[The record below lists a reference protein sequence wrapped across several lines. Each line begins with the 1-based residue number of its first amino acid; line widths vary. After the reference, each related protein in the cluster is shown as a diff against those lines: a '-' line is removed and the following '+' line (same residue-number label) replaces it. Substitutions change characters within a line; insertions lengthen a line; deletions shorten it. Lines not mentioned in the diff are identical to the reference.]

1 MKKYLLSINSVNIA
15 KNTKFVLLSKKGMY
29 KLEPILRPMVW
40 GSELWVLSGYP
51 ERISVVAGGPY
62 SGLTINELVAKEK
75 ERLVG
80 TKVYAAYGD
89 EFPLLV
95 KFLDVHAPLSIQVHP
110 CEELAQRRHGA
121 HGKTEM
127 WYVIRAG
134 EDAGLMAGFSQP
146 ITPEEY
152 VRRVADGSITEVIA
166 HHDIAAGDVF
176 FIPPGRVHALC
187 KDSYI
192 AEIQQTSDM
201 TYRIYDY
208 NRPGLDGKPRELH
221 TELAKDALDYKV
233 YDEYKTPY
241 TPARDREVELVECPY
256 FTTSVID
263 LQKPLVKDLGAM
275 DSFLIVMCL
284 EGSAELRTG
293 EESAR
298 IAADG
303 CILVPASA
311 SSIEF
316 TPGPDGFKALLS
328 HL

>member
-1 MKKYLLSINSVNIA
+1 
-15 KNTKFVLLSKKGMY
+15 MY

-51 ERISVVAGGPY
+51 ERISVVADGPY
-62 SGLTINELVAKEK
+62 RGLTINELIAKEK
-75 ERLVG
+75 EALVG
-80 TKVYAAYGD
+80 TAVYARYGD

-110 CEELAQRRHGA
+110 SEELAQKRHGA

-127 WYVIRAG
+127 WYVIRAEEG
-134 EDAGLMAGFSQP
+134 AELMAGFSEP
-146 ITPEEY
+146 LSPDEY
-152 VRRVADGSITEVIA
+152 VRRVQEGSITDVIA
-166 HHDIAAGDVF
+166 HHDIEAGDVF

-187 KDSYI
+187 KGSYI

-241 TPARDREVELVECPY
+241 TPAKDAEIQVVSCEY
-256 FTTSVID
+256 FTTSVLD
-263 LQKPLVKDLGAM
+263 LDKPFAKDLSNL

-284 EGSAELRTG
+284 EGSATLKTG
-293 EESAR
+293 NET
-298 IAADG
+298 AAISSDG

-311 SSIEF
+311 RELKF

-328 HL
+328 HI

>member
-1 MKKYLLSINSVNIA
+1 
-15 KNTKFVLLSKKGMY
+15 
-29 KLEPILRPMVW
+29 MVW

-51 ERISVVAGGPY
+51 ERISIVAEGPFK
-62 SGLTINELVAKEK
+62 GLTINELVAREK

-80 TKVYAAYGD
+80 SEAYARYGD

-110 CEELAQRRHGA
+110 SEEFAQRRQGL

-134 EDAGLMAGFSQP
+134 KDTELMAGFSKE

-152 VRRVADGSITEVIA
+152 VKRVSDGSITDVIA
-166 HHDIAAGDVF
+166 HHKVAAGDVF
-176 FIPPGRVHALC
+176 FIPPGRVHALLEG
-187 KDSYI
+187 SYI
-192 AEIQQTSDM
+192 AEIQQTSDS
-201 TYRIYDY
+201 TYRIWDY
-208 NRPGLDGKPRELH
+208 NRPGLDGKLRPLH

-241 TPARDREVELVECPY
+241 TPRRDEEVQLVSCQY
-256 FTTSVID
+256 FTTSVLD
-263 LQKPLVKDLGAM
+263 LDAPLHKDLSGL

-284 EGSAELRTG
+284 EGSGTLRTPDG
-293 EESAR
+293 TAS

-311 SSIEF
+311 SSIDF
-316 TPGPDGFKALLS
+316 TPGACGLKVLLS